1 MADLST
7 IVLPDGTI
15 CNIKDA
21 TARTS
26 IADIS
31 LGSTYDSLTK
41 TVTLV
46 AGSLTDA
53 DDTEY

>member
-31 LGSTYDSLTK
+31 LGSTYDSSTK

-53 DDTEY
+53 DNTEY